1 LSFIWPTTILCT
13 VAYIDSWY
21 TDQAF
26 DTTLLLLLDKRL
38 IMKTKLPAI
47 LKYNPM
53 FVKDIERLPN
63 TGASRLIRFLI
74 SNWSNGLIIFEKKF
88 IKRKKNINIYLNK
101 KKSCA
106 HNTKNTK
113 ETKNTALRL
122 RFAFA
127 LQVSVA
133 RRYITLRINN
143 VKNYNLLMKT
153 RVVNKRTNLG
163 NMYLENTNIN
173 SAIIA
178 NANVTWFIK

>member
-1 LSFIWPTTILCT
+1 MVFFLYVDAKNVIGPYF
-13 VAYIDSWY
+13 VYKQMR
-21 TDQAF
+21 DQQQKCVDDDYF
-26 DTTLLLLLDKRL
+26 
-38 IMKTKLPAI
+38 
-47 LKYNPM
+47 
-53 FVKDIERLPN
+53 
-63 TGASRLIRFLI
+63 
-74 SNWSNGLIIFEKKF
+74 
-88 IKRKKNINIYLNK
+88 IYLNK

-178 NANVTWFIK
+178 NANVT